1 MTEIFDFGFT
11 TVNHDELDVYKE
23 SVATVEQADKKSVE
37 MFDAISLLLT
47 NLKANPEKEYI
58 LWPDRVAK
66 IEAFEQ
72 HLKGIMDS

>member
-1 MTEIFDFGFT
+1 MSKPFDFGFT
-11 TVNHDELDVYKE
+11 TANHDELDVYRE
-23 SVATVEQADKKSVE
+23 SVATVEQADKKSIE

-58 LWPDRVAK
+58 LWPDRLAK
-66 IEAFEQ
+66 IEAFEA

>member
-1 MTEIFDFGFT
+1 MSEIFDFGFT

-37 MFDAISLLLT
+37 MFDAISVLLT

-66 IEAFEQ
+66 IESFEK
-72 HLKGIMDS
+72 HLRGIMDK